1 MLKFLGF
8 SIFRG
13 GEKMEKQLI
22 FSRKYFYLLFGIH
35 VLLGLYL
42 TSLYNYLLFHSLAEL
57 FSIVVACGIFMIAWN
72 SRRFLDN
79 NYLLLIGIAYLF
91 VGGFDLIHTLAYKG
105 MNIFQG
111 YETNLPTQLWISAR
125 YMESLSLLIA
135 PLFLRRKLKVNLV
148 FLSYTAASTLLLL
161 FIFYWDI
168 FPTCFIE
175 GIGLTPFKKIS
186 EYIISLILLAS
197 IVLLLMNRRD
207 FDKNILRWVVWSI
220 ISFAPFHS
228 ANHT

>member
-1 MLKFLGF
+1 MG
-8 SIFRG
+8 
-13 GEKMEKQLI
+13 KQLI
-22 FSRKYFYLLFGIH
+22 FSKKYLYLLVGIL

-42 TSLYNYLLFHSLAEL
+42 SSLYNYLLFHSLAEL

-91 VGGFDLIHTLAYKG
+91 VGGFDLIHILAYKG

-125 YMESLSLLIA
+125 YMESLPLLIA

-148 FLSYTAASTLLLL
+148 YLMLQKINNS
-161 FIFYWDI
+161 
-168 FPTCFIE
+168 IE
-175 GIGLTPFKKIS
+175 LTIQDNGEGFDPREALAVDSSERGLGLTSMRERAELSGGSF
-186 EYIISLILLAS
+186 S
-197 IVLLLMNRRD
+197 IESTPGKGTVI
-207 FDKNILRWVVWSI
+207 KAQWPI
-220 ISFAPFHS
+220 
-228 ANHT
+228 

>member
-1 MLKFLGF
+1 
-8 SIFRG
+8 
-13 GEKMEKQLI
+13 MEKQLI
-22 FSRKYFYLLFGIH
+22 FSKKYLYLLFGIH

-91 VGGFDLIHTLAYKG
+91 VGGFDLIHILAYKG

-125 YMESLSLLIA
+125 YMESLPLLIA

-148 FLSYTAASTLLLL
+148 YLMLQKINNS
-161 FIFYWDI
+161 
-168 FPTCFIE
+168 IE
-175 GIGLTPFKKIS
+175 LTIQDNGEGFDPREALAVDSSERGLGLTSMRERAELSGGSF
-186 EYIISLILLAS
+186 S
-197 IVLLLMNRRD
+197 IESTPGKGTVI
-207 FDKNILRWVVWSI
+207 KAQWPI
-220 ISFAPFHS
+220 
-228 ANHT
+228 